1 MIYLKN
7 TTEAQECYIP
17 RQDEIYGQGGG
28 SHCGSYSEG
37 YSDGYSDG
45 FDSGSTTEKN
55 RLSAITITQ
64 NTSIVKNRGGYSAIT
79 VNVPQTGGT
88 DNLEYKTVVINSD
101 ITTVTPSSG
110 YDGMSEVIV
119 DAREYGQTNYD
130 NGFDD
135 GFGDGYA
142 SGSTDE
148 KSKLSAVTFTANTAV
163 TISDG
168 GYSAVTVN
176 VDTGST
182 YQSGYTSGYT
192 SGHTDGIEEQK
203 SLLSSTAFTENGLYS
218 REDGWNEVNV
228 NLNTAATWQEGYD
241 SGFTDGSQGVIPDC
255 DEAFNSG
262 YASGVTDG
270 ENNIISTFSS
280 MTATTNGIYGSSS
293 HPLSSITVN
302 VDTATTYQS
311 GYTSGHTDGVNEEK
325 AKLSATT
332 FTANTA
338 VTVNQGGYSAVTV
351 NVDTATTYNSGYT
364 SGYTDGLND
373 YIVTGSTAITRNG
386 IYSNEKGWSVVSV
399 NVPKNIS
406 TGKGYLVLGKYK
418 TIGFD
423 ASLIKPNRKI
433 ELDFKLMFGEQV
445 DYNKTMLFSQYTSN
459 RKQIDGGVFI
469 ERRPTSFGVGYYY
482 GLGIVKPTASGSTV
496 RYTRIGQYL
505 YTENTWVTCSI
516 SYITGGQMTANIGSQ
531 TITATTPTPFST
543 NPGGS
548 LFAINDASILGEG
561 LLQFCDIA
569 VKRLKVTDTRDNSN
583 VLTIDFA
590 TQYSDYI

>member
-37 YSDGYSDG
+37 YSDGYING

-110 YDGMSEVIV
+110 YDGMSEVVV
-119 DAREYGQTNYD
+119 DASEYGQENYD

-135 GFGDGYA
+135 GFDDGYA

-255 DEAFNSG
+255 EEAFNSG

-386 IYSNEKGWSVVSV
+386 IYSNEKGWSGVSV

-496 RYTRIGQYL
+496 SYTRIGQYL

-516 SYITGGQMTANIGSQ
+516 SYITGGKMTANIGSQ
-531 TITATTPTPFST
+531 TITTTTPTPFST